1 MLQFLATYG
10 SSIIIALI
18 VAFIVFLVIRSMV
31 KEKKSGKGGCGSVL
45 EVLVNYCK
53 VFESEFYRNYIK
65 TILL

>member
-31 KEKKSGKGGCGSVL
+31 KEKKSGKGGCDFNSCISFSSSG
-45 EVLVNYCK
+45 
-53 VFESEFYRNYIK
+53 
-65 TILL
+65 